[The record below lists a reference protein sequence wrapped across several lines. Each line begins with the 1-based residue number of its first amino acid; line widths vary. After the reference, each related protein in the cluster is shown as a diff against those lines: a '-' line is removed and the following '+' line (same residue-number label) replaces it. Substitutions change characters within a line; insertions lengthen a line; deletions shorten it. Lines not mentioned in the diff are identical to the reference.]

1 LQSPDLVDDLNNR
14 RQVGKL
20 EQEDSLGTESRA
32 RNRSIR

>member
-1 LQSPDLVDDLNNR
+1 LQSPDLVAR
-14 RQVGKL
+14 FKTGRQVGKL